1 MIQLNNK
8 TKEFAL
14 NVPTSFKEITPEYL
28 NKATK
33 HIKIA
38 ENYAMIALV
47 LTTKLS
53 EYCYTLNSNS
63 NKQPEVGVTPI
74 IVKFNNSADV
84 HVDFEAGD
92 IAIVA
97 NSDLERAYHC
107 NAPSMITSDRVA
119 EYIMSDEQFRKD
131 LQLGNIKDE
140 NDKRLGDYHIK
151 MIQFKILPICD
162 IHGSFKPIDSITDEF
177 VIAKPKED

>member
-28 NKATK
+28 NKVTE
-33 HIKIA
+33 HIKLA

-74 IVKFNNSADV
+74 IVKFNKTDDV

-92 IAIVA
+92 IAIIA

-107 NAPSMITSDRVA
+107 NVPSMITSNRIA

-131 LQLGNIKDE
+131 LQLGNIKDK
-140 NDKRLGDYHIK
+140 NDQRLGDC
-151 MIQFKILPICD
+151 LPLCPRVSYSNCFNGGNCPQRED
-162 IHGSFKPIDSITDEF
+162 GRFDQKRGSSRGSQ
-177 VIAKPKED
+177 